1 MAEPRA
7 SLLLL
12 RNIPLFASLSDSQ
25 LGLIAQRL
33 QRSSYARGATIIAAG
48 EPTGSLHILLS
59 GRAQVVLGDHKGRSV
74 ILAMLKPGDY
84 FGEMGLLDDHPRS
97 ASVVARE
104 PSDIL
109 TLHKEDFAR
118 VLKENF
124 DLSMTVAR
132 GLARRLRQADNRI
145 GSLALLD
152 VYGRVAQVL
161 LQEAEVVDG
170 IPTITGRFSKQ
181 DIARMIGA
189 SRERV
194 SRIMKDLE
202 RRGYIAVRG
211 SSILLLDRDQLSLQ

>member
-7 SLLLL
+7 SILLL

-25 LGLIAQRL
+25 RALIAQRL
-33 QRSSYARGATIIAAG
+33 QRSTHAKGATIIAAG
-48 EPTGSLHILLS
+48 EPTGSLHILLT
-59 GRAQVVLGDHKGRSV
+59 GRAHVVLGDDKGRRV
-74 ILAMLKPGDY
+74 ILAMLKAGDY
-84 FGEMGLLDDHPRS
+84 FGEMGLLDDRPRS

-104 PSDIL
+104 ASDVL
-109 TLHKEDFAR
+109 TLHKEDFAQ

-124 DLSMTVAR
+124 DLAMTVAR

-161 LQEAEVVDG
+161 LQEAELVDG

-202 RRGYIAVRG
+202 RRGYIAMRG
-211 SSILLLDRDQLSLQ
+211 SAILLLDQSHLSLQ